1 MKRSTILLVIT
12 DGDVRVRPD
21 YLRAMVSPFRDPKV
35 GSATCLYTST
45 KEVTFLQELQS
56 VSMTSDFFAGI
67 MTAWK
72 LDGVKF
78 TFGQI
83 DRHDAQEYRRLRRL

>member
-1 MKRSTILLVIT
+1 METCAFGLIICAPWFCLSAIL
-12 DGDVRVRPD
+12 
-21 YLRAMVSPFRDPKV
+21 KV

-67 MTAWK
+67 MTAWQ

-78 TFGQI
+78 AFAQSIVTT
-83 DRHDAQEYRRLRRL
+83 RQEYRRLRRL